1 MEYGIERSQTSR
13 ATCKSC
19 SEKIMKGEVAL
30 HVPWF
35 GKLFSFSDFASFH
48 KKIDKLIHISMKIP
62 YTNKFGSV
70 YIWYSKV

>member
-1 MEYGIERSQTSR
+1 
-13 ATCKSC
+13 
-19 SEKIMKGEVAL
+19 MKGEVAL

-48 KKIDKLIHISMKIP
+48 KKIDKLIHISMKTP
-62 YTNKFGSV
+62 YTNKFRSV